1 MKKEERKKK
10 ERNYKHKEI
19 MKNNE
24 RREQIWNEK
33 KTKCLNEK
41 EGGGHTFTLFTFR
54 Y

>member
-41 EGGGHTFTLFTFR
+41 KGGGHTFTLFTFR